1 MPPPGKSK
9 NKGKATRSKKG
20 ENPSPQEQRSLQTIN
35 AVVPQPYSLPIELQ
49 QIILNTFNIA
59 FPMTQDSEGLKQVIQ
74 EVKGHLF
81 NRNFASAFGQP
92 SYLQAYALRWSAAR
106 ALGYTQI
113 LTDPRRR
120 VLMMSSPGSS
130 LTGDDP
136 TGKQAIDP
144 DDPKLGSED
153 HPPHSLPCTKVVCIG
168 GGAGAEVIAL
178 AAAHRMLETTST
190 LHITAVDSADWSEPI
205 SKLSSALSMTPSL
218 PSHASES
225 FRARPE
231 NRPMLHDSSKV
242 GVTFLHQDV
251 LSWPLEFLR
260 DTIQG
265 ISLCTVMFTLNELF
279 SSSLPKTTAFLLHI
293 TNQMLQGS
301 HLLVVDSPGSYSEIS
316 LGKSKGEGSATEDAE
331 KMSVPMKRYPMKWLL
346 DHTLLEVASQGE
358 AAKWD
363 KVESEDSLWFR
374 IEQKDRERLRYAVEL
389 ENMRYQLHLY
399 RRQ

>member
-9 NKGKATRSKKG
+9 NKGKPTRSKKG
-20 ENPSPQEQRSLQTIN
+20 GNPSPQEQQSLQTID
-35 AVVPQPYSLPIELQ
+35 AVVQQPHSLPIELQ

-81 NRNFASAFGQP
+81 NRDFSSAFGQP

-120 VLMMSSPGSS
+120 GLMICSPGSD

-136 TGKQAIDP
+136 TGVHTVDP
-144 DDPKLGSED
+144 DGLRLGSEV
-153 HPPHSLPCTKVVCIG
+153 HTSHSFTHTKVICIG

-178 AAAHRMLETTST
+178 AAAHRTLETTST
-190 LHITAVDSADWSEPI
+190 LHITAVDSADWSEPM
-205 SKLSSALSMTPSL
+205 SKLSAALSVTPSL

-231 NRPMLHDSSKV
+231 NRPMLQDPSKV

-251 LSWPLEFLR
+251 LSWPLESLN
-260 DTIQG
+260 DTIRG
-265 ISLCTVMFTLNELF
+265 ASLCTVMFTLNELF
-279 SSSLPKTTAFLLHI
+279 SSSLPKTTAFLLHL
-293 TNQMLQGS
+293 TDQMSQGS
-301 HLLVVDSPGSYSEIS
+301 HLLVIDSPGSYSEIS
-316 LGKSKGEGSATEDAE
+316 LGKHKDKDNSTEDGDKTGATT
-331 KMSVPMKRYPMKWLL
+331 KKYPMKWLL
-346 DHTLLEVASQGE
+346 DHTLLE
-358 AAKWD
+358 AAGQRETTKWT

-374 IEQKDRERLRYAVEL
+374 IEQKDRERLRYAVDL